1 MDKIKIECIVCKK
14 EHFVSKSN
22 KNTKCCSRGCA
33 NTYRASKITRPK
45 CNFCNKIVNRRLS
58 HCGKLVYCN
67 KFCEI
72 EDKKKRCQLICQIC
86 GITYEQPE
94 SRKNSKY
101 CSRKCMGVGIKKS
114 YVKRKP
120 QYRSYGECA
129 IVCLLRKNYPNIKIE
144 TSNRE
149 QLNGYEI
156 DIWLPE
162 LNVGIEYNG
171 PHHFKPVY
179 GENIFN
185 KTIESDKK
193 KMEIAIEKNIK
204 LVYIIQLKSISKSSK
219 TILYELFKKCC
230 NDIGLPNPNVFNID
244 SNEIKKEQNDS
255 KPSNNKFINLGRK
268 HSVQTKLK
276 FSTLRSKTHI
286 LKSPTGELIT
296 VNRLREFCE
305 KENIQY
311 TWLVTQFKKG
321 NSCKGWTKIN

>member
-1 MDKIKIECIVCKK
+1 
-14 EHFVSKSN
+14 
-22 KNTKCCSRGCA
+22 
-33 NTYRASKITRPK
+33 
-45 CNFCNKIVNRRLS
+45 
-58 HCGKLVYCN
+58 
-67 KFCEI
+67 
-72 EDKKKRCQLICQIC
+72 
-86 GITYEQPE
+86 
-94 SRKNSKY
+94 
-101 CSRKCMGVGIKKS
+101 
-114 YVKRKP
+114 
-120 QYRSYGECA
+120 
-129 IVCLLRKNYPNIKIE
+129 LLRKNYPNIKIE

-179 GENIFN
+179 GESIFN

-230 NDIGLPNPNVFNID
+230 NDIGLPNPIVFKID

-255 KPSNNKFINLGRK
+255 KPSNNKFTNLGRK

-276 FSTLRSKTHI
+276 FSALRSKTHI

-305 KENIQY
+305 KQNIQY
-311 TWLVTQFKKG
+311 TWLLAQFKKG
-321 NSCKGWTKIN
+321 NPCKGWIKVS

>member
-67 KFCEI
+67 KFCDI
-72 EDKKKRCQLICQIC
+72 EAKKKRCQLICQIC
-86 GITYEQPE
+86 GITYERRE
-94 SRKNSKY
+94 SEKNSKY

-114 YVKRKP
+114 YIKRKP

-129 IVCLLRKNYPNIKIE
+129 IVCLLRKNYPNLKIE

-156 DIWLPE
+156 DIWVPE

-171 PHHFKPVY
+171 PHHYKPVY
-179 GENIFN
+179 GDKIFN
-185 KTIESDKK
+185 KTIVSDKK
-193 KMEIAIEKNIK
+193 KIEIAIGKNIK

-219 TILYELFKKCC
+219 TILYNLFKKCC
-230 NDIGLPNPNVFNID
+230 DDIGLPNPNVLKVD
-244 SNEIKKEQNDS
+244 SDEIKKEQNGA

-276 FSTLRSKTHI
+276 FSVLRSKTHI

-305 KENIQY
+305 KQNIQY
-311 TWLVTQFKKG
+311 TWLLVQFKKG
-321 NSCKGWTKIN
+321 KPCKGWIKIS

>member
-58 HCGKLVYCN
+58 HCGKLVYCD
-67 KFCEI
+67 KFCDI
-72 EDKKKRCQLICQIC
+72 EAKKKRCQLICQIC
-86 GITYEQPE
+86 GITYERLE
-94 SRKNSKY
+94 SKKNSKY

-179 GENIFN
+179 GESIFN

-230 NDIGLPNPNVFNID
+230 DDIGLPNPIVFKID

-255 KPSNNKFINLGRK
+255 KPSNNKFTNLGRK

-276 FSTLRSKTHI
+276 FSALRSKTHI

-305 KENIQY
+305 KQNIQY
-311 TWLVTQFKKG
+311 TWLLAQFKKG
-321 NSCKGWTKIN
+321 NPCKGWIKVS

>member
-1 MDKIKIECIVCKK
+1 MDKIKIECIVCKN
-14 EHFVSKSN
+14 EHLVSKYN

-33 NTYRASKITRPK
+33 NTYRASKIDRPK
-45 CNFCNKIVNRRLS
+45 CNYCDKTVNRRLS
-58 HCGKLVYCN
+58 HCGKTVYCN

-72 EDKKKRCQLICQIC
+72 EAKKKRCQLICQIC
-86 GITYEQPE
+86 SIIYERAE
-94 SRKNSKY
+94 SKKNSKY
-101 CSRKCMGVGIKKS
+101 CSRKCMGVGIKNS

-129 IVCLLRKNYPNIKIE
+129 IVCLLRKNYPNIRIE

-162 LNVGIEYNG
+162 LNVGVEYNG

-179 GENIFN
+179 GENIFI

-193 KMEIAIEKNIK
+193 KNEIATNKNIK
-204 LVYIIQLKSISKSSK
+204 LVYITQLKSISKSSR

-230 NDIGLPNPNVFNID
+230 DDIGLPNPTIFEID
-244 SNEIKKEQNDS
+244 NDEIKKEQNDA
-255 KPSNNKFINLGRK
+255 KPSNNKFINMGRK
-268 HSVQTKLK
+268 HSSQTKLK
-276 FSTLRSKTHI
+276 FSSLRSKTYI

-305 KENIQY
+305 QQNIQY
-311 TWLVTQFKKG
+311 TWLLTQFKKG